1 MKQNTQEHFN
11 GLGLILG
18 PKCRLTKLLFYLR
31 IWAKIKLFNF

>member
-18 PKCRLTKLLFYLR
+18 SKYRLTKLLFYSR
-31 IWAKIKLFNF
+31 IWAKIKFF